1 MNNNTSYFIFFIDVS
16 GSMYGKNISVVNAAL
31 TECINSLQ
39 LAHTGHNS
47 NIQLGIY
54 SFSERVYEVVRLR
67 PIRDIDSPLI
77 RVVPDR
83 EGFYSLSSYT
93 CLYNGMEKI
102 FQKLKFDTNN
112 DNAFVFIA
120 TDGKSTDHK
129 NDTVIKNVKH
139 FPIYQKALK
148 YIALTDDNVK
158 NVKAEV
164 LAFVDGVT
172 DNIIPLDQLPDMIA
186 KLQVLLENS

>member
-1 MNNNTSYFIFFIDVS
+1 MNKTFYFIFFIDVS
-16 GSMYGKNISVVNAAL
+16 GSMLGKNISVVNAAL
-31 TECINSLQ
+31 TECINILQ
-39 LAHTGHNS
+39 SAHTGHNS
-47 NIQLGIY
+47 DIQLGIF
-54 SFSERVYEVVRLR
+54 SFSERVYKVVHLR
-67 PIRDIDSPLI
+67 PICDIDSPLI

-93 CLYNGMEKI
+93 CLYNGMERL
-102 FQKLKFDTNN
+102 FQNLKFDINK
-112 DNAFVFIA
+112 DNAFIFIA
-120 TDGKSTDHK
+120 TDGKSTDSK
-129 NDTVIKNVKH
+129 NDTIIKNVKH

-148 YIALTDDNVK
+148 YIALTDGNVK
-158 NVKAEV
+158 NLKEDV

>member
-1 MNNNTSYFIFFIDVS
+1 MNNTFYFIFFIDVS
-16 GSMYGKNISVVNAAL
+16 GSMFGKNISVVNAAL
-31 TECINSLQ
+31 TECINFLQ

-54 SFSERVYEVVRLR
+54 SFSERVYEVVHLR
-67 PIRDIDSPLI
+67 PISDIDSPLI
-77 RVVPDR
+77 HVVPDR

-93 CLYNGMEKI
+93 CLYNGMERL
-102 FQKLKFDTNN
+102 FQNLKFDINK
-112 DNAFVFIA
+112 DNAFIFIA
-120 TDGKSTDHK
+120 TDGKSTDSN
-129 NDTVIKNVKH
+129 NDAIIKNVKR

-148 YIALTDDNVK
+148 YIAITDDNVK
-158 NVKAEV
+158 NLQTDV

>member
-1 MNNNTSYFIFFIDVS
+1 MNNTFYFIFFIDVS
-16 GSMYGKNISVVNAAL
+16 GSMLGKNISVVNAAL

-54 SFSERVYEVVRLR
+54 SFSEKVYEVVRLR
-67 PIRDIDSPLI
+67 PICDVDSPLI

-83 EGFYSLSSYT
+83 EGFYSLSSYS
-93 CLYNGMEKI
+93 CLYNGIERL
-102 FQKLKFDTNN
+102 FQNIKFDINR
-112 DNAFVFIA
+112 DDAFIFIA
-120 TDGKSTDHK
+120 TDGKSTDSN
-129 NDTVIKNVKH
+129 NDTIIKNVKR

-148 YIALTDDNVK
+148 YIALTDDNYK
-158 NVKAEV
+158 SMRADV

-186 KLQVLLENS
+186 KLQVVLENS

>member
-1 MNNNTSYFIFFIDVS
+1 MNNTFYFIFFIDVS
-16 GSMYGKNISVVNAAL
+16 GSMFGKNISVVNAAL

-39 LAHTGHNS
+39 LAHTGHYS
-47 NIQLGIY
+47 NIQLGIF
-54 SFSERVYEVVRLR
+54 SFGEKVYEVVHLR
-67 PIRDIDSPLI
+67 PICDIDSPLI

-93 CLYNGMEKI
+93 CLYNGMERL
-102 FQKLKFDTNN
+102 FQNLKFDTNK
-112 DNAFVFIA
+112 DNAFIFIA
-120 TDGKSTDHK
+120 TDGKSTDSK
-129 NDTVIKNVKH
+129 NDTIVKNLKR

-148 YIALTDDNVK
+148 YIAITDGDVK
-158 NVKAEV
+158 NLKADV